1 MRSLAG
7 HFLRGL
13 LITAPTVIT
22 VYVVWLVISTIDG
35 WLNIG
40 VPGAGLLVAVTV
52 ITLIGMF
59 ASNLLTRSILAWID
73 TALER
78 LPFVRFLYTATKD
91 LLNAF
96 VGEHRRFNR
105 PVRVQLGPTPDVFTL
120 GFVTADRLEHFGLQG
135 HLAVYMPQSYNF
147 AGQLV
152 IVPADRVFPLD
163 SDSAEVMAF
172 IVSGGVAGGTER
184 AAAGQ
189 GLLPHHP
196 GS

>member
-22 VYVVWLVISTIDG
+22 VYVCWLLISTIDG
-35 WLNIG
+35 WLGIDI
-40 VPGAGLLVAVTV
+40 PGAGILVAVTA

-59 ASNLLTRSILAWID
+59 ASNLVTRSLLAWID
-73 TALER
+73 RAIEK

-96 VGEHRRFNR
+96 VGERRRFNQ
-105 PVRVQLGPTPDVFTL
+105 PVRVQLGPTPDLFTL
-120 GFVTADRLEHFGLQG
+120 GFVTASSMEHVGLPG
-135 HLAVYMPQSYNF
+135 HAAVYMPQSYNF

-152 IVPADRVFPLD
+152 LVPAAHVTPLD
-163 SDSAEVMAF
+163 ADSAEVMAF
-172 IVSGGVAGGTER
+172 IVSGGVAGGVEGGHAVTGKR
-184 AAAGQ
+184 
-189 GLLPHHP
+189 
-196 GS
+196 